1 MDEPPDRP
9 GLGTLLRHA
18 LELLDGDVAKVYE
31 EAGLGYLRPRYVPV
45 VRALVAAGPLSI
57 GDLARATGVTHSAAS
72 QTVARMSRHG
82 LVALEAG
89 VDARQRIVRLT
100 AKSRGLLPLLDA
112 EWAATGRAAAALEAE
127 LPYPLGE
134 VLAATVAALER
145 RPFRQRIAD
154 AAGDSLAVAAAAS
167 AAGAGGER
175 TA

>member
-1 MDEPPDRP
+1 VDER

-31 EAGLGYLRPRYVPV
+31 EVGLSWLRPRYVPV
-45 VRALVAAGPLSI
+45 VRALVATGPLSI
-57 GDLARATGVTHSAAS
+57 GDLARAIGVTHSAAS

-82 LVALEAG
+82 LVALAAG

-100 AKSRGLLPLLDA
+100 PKARALLPLLDA
-112 EWAATGRAAAALEAE
+112 EWAATERAATALEAE
-127 LPYPLGE
+127 TPYPLGE

-154 AAGDSLAVAAAAS
+154 AAGDSLAVAAAS
-167 AAGAGGER
+167 CAGDR

>member
-1 MDEPPDRP
+1 VDER

-57 GDLARATGVTHSAAS
+57 GDLARAIGVTHSAAS
-72 QTVARMSRHG
+72 QTVARMSRQG
-82 LVALEAG
+82 LVALAAG

-100 AKSRGLLPLLDA
+100 PKARALLPLLDA
-112 EWAATGRAAAALEAE
+112 EWAATERAAAALEAE

-154 AAGDSLAVAAAAS
+154 AAGDSLAVAAAAC
-167 AAGAGGER
+167 AGER